1 MAYEASGMLWSKIKG
16 SFSLLRFLPQASH
29 SFCVDASAFEDQDVV
44 DRFLWQKGLLDLVV
58 FAVFTCTA
66 VQQNL
71 SFSRDFCK
79 FSNSALSPWPDILS
93 ANLVGLYCPPVHYN
107 LPLLLQSAKSRNF
120 FSSIFLPL
128 FLYLFAF
135 FTPSTT
141 IVVKCFCVSCNF
153 KHLEQCFA
161 RKNKEYRTDGRRLCL
176 CLCLFLLSLCLFF
189 LCVCV
194 CT

>member
-1 MAYEASGMLWSKIKG
+1 MPLPLRIKMSLIG
-16 SFSLLRFLPQASH
+16 FFHKRVTWWYLQFSL
-29 SFCVDASAFEDQDVV
+29 
-44 DRFLWQKGLLDLVV
+44 
-58 FAVFTCTA
+58 TA
-66 VQQNL
+66 VEQDL
-71 SFSRDFCK
+71 SFSCDFCK

-120 FSSIFLPL
+120 FSSIF

-141 IVVKCFCVSCNF
+141 IVVKCFCVSCNS

-161 RKNKEYRTDGRRLCL
+161 RKNKECRTDGRSLCL

>member
-16 SFSLLRFLPQASH
+16 SFSLPRFLPQASH
-29 SFCVDASAFEDQDVV
+29 SSVLMPLPLRIKMSLIGFF
-44 DRFLWQKGLLDLVV
+44 DRRVTWWYLRFSLTEVE
-58 FAVFTCTA
+58 
-66 VQQNL
+66 QNL
-71 SFSRDFCK
+71 SFSCDFCK

-107 LPLLLQSAKSRNF
+107 LPPLQSAKSRNF
-120 FSSIFLPL
+120 FSSIF

-161 RKNKEYRTDGRRLCL
+161 RKNKEYRTDGMRLCL